1 MTRVPHIGKLTF
13 YIAPLTKSGVTP
25 IPWKNQIQARKCSVL
40 VVNEDDR
47 NSFTSKQHTSRDM
60 VRFTRVKVT

>member
-1 MTRVPHIGKLTF
+1 MLH
-13 YIAPLTKSGVTP
+13 GV
-25 IPWKNQIQARKCSVL
+25 ILHGMARGDTDKYRKF